1 MEELLKEIGKSI
13 VAMQKGV
20 QKTIWTSEGYKTI
33 QCQADRGIGT
43 KAYTIRR
50 IEILQDK
57 LKELKSDIKSGKY
70 DYDYKKK

>member
-1 MEELLKEIGKSI
+1 MEELLKEIDKSI

-20 QKTIWTSEGYKTI
+20 QKTIWTREGYKTI

-57 LKELKSDIKSGKY
+57 LKDLKNDIRSDRYRFKGE
-70 DYDYKKK
+70 